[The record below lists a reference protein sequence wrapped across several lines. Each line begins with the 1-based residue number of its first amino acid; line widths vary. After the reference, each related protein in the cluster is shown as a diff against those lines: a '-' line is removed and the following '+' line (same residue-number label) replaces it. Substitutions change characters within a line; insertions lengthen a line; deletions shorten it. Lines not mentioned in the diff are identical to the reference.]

1 MLIRAVRPRDLA
13 AVGRVHREA
22 FGGNGEAGLVAALHA
37 AGQATLS
44 LLGETDDD
52 IVAHVLFSPVDVEHG
67 DTSGLLGLAPVAV
80 RPSHQHRGLGS
91 ELVRAGLDAARRAG
105 AAAVVVLGEP
115 AYYARF
121 GFRPASGF
129 GLHDVYGGGDAF
141 MALEL
146 QPDALRDCRGRI
158 DYAPAFADLPA

>member
-1 MLIRAVRPRDLA
+1 MLIRAVRPGDLV
-13 AVGRVHREA
+13 AVGRVHRQA
-22 FGGNGEAGLVAALHA
+22 FGGNGEAGLVATLHA
-37 AGQATLS
+37 SGLATLS
-44 LLGETDDD
+44 LLGD
-52 IVAHVLFSPVDVEHG
+52 IDGDIIAHVLFSPVAVEHG
-67 DTSGLLGLAPVAV
+67 DADGLLGLAPVAV
-80 RPSHQHRGLGS
+80 RPSHQRRGLGS
-91 ELVRAGLDAARRAG
+91 ELVRAGLDAARDEG
-105 AAAVVVLGEP
+105 ARAVVVLGDP
-115 AYYARF
+115 AYYSRF